1 MDSRSE
7 GSLFIVHPTE
17 GTSRHTRNDKERPHV
32 PDKCTLGPNGKS
44 FQDTD
49 MPVAIGAMTTY
60 PDNGFD
66 LKIHVFYSKSFAD
79 RFGPDPLTK
88 YVGI

>member
-17 GTSRHTRNDKERPHV
+17 GTSRHMHYDKERPAI
-32 PDKCTLGPNGKS
+32 PDKVSLGPNGKS
-44 FQDTD
+44 FQETE
-49 MPVAIGAMTTY
+49 MPVGAMTTF

-88 YVGI
+88 YVFRG